1 MVEAGRQ
8 AKKIGLAEFSAALLL
23 GVREPLG
30 RDSVATGFVL
40 VADSWKF
47 LLSRL
52 PMIPA
57 GRETRFADYLQQR
70 ARAVLGKVVVPKSCD
85 ALAFPS

>member
-30 RDSVATGFVL
+30 RDSVATGIVL
-40 VADSWKF
+40 VADSWKC

-57 GRETRFADYLQQR
+57 GSERALLIMSNNEPVRFSET
-70 ARAVLGKVVVPKSCD
+70 
-85 ALAFPS
+85 